1 MTPPAD
7 KKAAAPEK
15 PAPLDPDNVTLSA
28 ERLKEIRA
36 KAAQMVAEE
45 RLKALEKMEL
55 DKALED
61 IRGKAAM
68 ITGDPTE
75 DRIVS
80 ITIDTGA
87 GAVGRSHN
95 GLELNGIRINGR
107 EFTNG
112 KTYDVPVHQARTLME
127 IMWRTALH
135 EHNLTDKPLSEFYR
149 KPRRTLI
156 QGRQGQVHKITD
168 APQSVA

>member
-1 MTPPAD
+1 MTPPD
-7 KKAAAPEK
+7 KKAPPAKADAPI
-15 PAPLDPDNVTLSA
+15 DPDNVTLSA
-28 ERLKEIRA
+28 ERLAEIRA
-36 KAAQMVAEE
+36 KAAKIVAEE

-55 DKALED
+55 DKALEE
-61 IRGKAAM
+61 IRGKEGLR
-68 ITGDPTE
+68 TGDPEE

-112 KTYDVPVHQARTLME
+112 KTYEVPVHQARTLME
-127 IMWRTALH
+127 IMYRTALH
-135 EHNLTDKPLSEFYR
+135 EHSITDKPMSEFYR
-149 KPRRTLI
+149 KPRHTLI
-156 QGRQGQVHKITD
+156 QGRRGQVVKVTN
-168 APQSVA
+168 APAQVA